1 MNVRALAVALV
12 IPFPALGGALCASA
26 QGVPVID
33 AQSVI
38 QQTLSAAR
46 ALEQINQLAQQYEKQ
61 IEQLSVAVQQRD
73 ALLGARGLGEL
84 LNGPQEQAA
93 RRATPA
99 TLDELLR
106 IAQTGQV
113 PRTYDE
119 IRRVLDRLQRD
130 LELAKPQDIHA
141 NDPRSSTARVYQRT
155 QDTTLGDLAVAE
167 KAYDDVTHRVQD
179 YERLIQEI
187 DRTKDLKASSDLL
200 ARILAENGMATAELI
215 RLQALLLSSISTR
228 NASEL
233 ANRGNLAEFGAFN
246 LQTVNHARDS
256 ERADREL
263 VGEE

>member
-1 MNVRALAVALV
+1 MNVRALAFALV
-12 IPFPALGGALCASA
+12 VPFPVLGGALRSSA

-61 IEQLSVAVQQRD
+61 IEQLSVAIEQRD
-73 ALLGARGLGEL
+73 ALRGARGMSAL

-99 TLDELLR
+99 TLEELLQL
-106 IAQTGQV
+106 AQSGHRT
-113 PRTYDE
+113 RTYDDV
-119 IRRVLDRLQRD
+119 RRVLDALQRD
-130 LELAKPQDIHA
+130 LALAKPQDVHA
-141 NDPRSSTARVYQRT
+141 LDPKSSTARVHQRT
-155 QDTTLGDLAVAE
+155 QDTALGGLAAAE
-167 KAYDDVTHRVQD
+167 QAYDDVAHRVAA

-187 DRTKDLKASSDLL
+187 DQTKDLKASSDLL
-200 ARILAENGMATAELI
+200 ARILAENGLATAELI

-246 LQTVNHARDS
+246 LQTVHHARDS